1 MAPRRVTWNG
11 TDAQGNP
18 LRWNSPNLTWNGLI
32 PEPQPSKRMPHL
44 RVSLSFSYDT
54 DTNLHDRA
62 TAVSAGLFAATTA
75 YPDPPEAASKIILDA
90 ANSAFDTAV
99 AIAKTGS
106 QQDTAAKKNKRDALI
121 SLLRQLAAYV
131 QTKHGDDLE
140 VLLSSGFEAVA
151 TNRAPA
157 ALDVPHIREIL
168 NGNSGELIVHAD
180 AITNIRVFAA
190 RIAPVT
196 GGTVGAY
203 QNAGLHSDSRHISLT
218 GLTPGTIYSVQLQAV
233 GGGNRVSDWS
243 DPVQHMSM

>member
-1 MAPRRVTWNG
+1 
-11 TDAQGNP
+11 
-18 LRWNSPNLTWNGLI
+18 
-32 PEPQPSKRMPHL
+32 MPHL
-44 RVSLSFSYDT
+44 RVSLSFTYDT

-62 TAVSAGLFAATTA
+62 TAVSAGLFTATTA
-75 YPDPPEAASKIILDA
+75 YPDPPEEASKAILDA
-90 ANSAFDTAV
+90 ANDAFDKSIPV
-99 AIAKTGS
+99 AKAGGPG
-106 QQDTAAKKNKRDALI
+106 QTAAKNNKRATLI
-121 SLLRQLAAYV
+121 AILRQLAAYV
-131 QTKHGDDLE
+131 QSKHGDDLE

-151 TNRAPA
+151 TNHAPA
-157 ALDVPHIREIL
+157 VLDAPHIREIL
-168 NGNSGELIVHAD
+168 NGHSGEFIVHAD

-233 GGGNRVSDWS
+233 GGGNHVSDWS